1 MPADHTSTWFADTD
15 PKALEVYLE
24 LHRNM
29 TQGDRLRRVFEL
41 SALQCAL
48 QEANVRAMYPEAD
61 DREVFLRV
69 AARRLNRE
77 DMIRAYGW
85 DPEQHL

>member
-1 MPADHTSTWFADTD
+1 
-15 PKALEVYLE
+15 
-24 LHRNM
+24 M
-29 TQGDRLRRVFEL
+29 TQADRLRRVFEL
-41 SALQCAL
+41 SDLQCAL
-48 QEANVRAMYPEAD
+48 QEANVRAMYPDAD

-69 AARRLNRE
+69 AARRLSRE